1 MTQTKSNDTAAYIA
15 IGIISAVVL
24 LFLVWLIY
32 LKEGAAVHAHWAA
45 WLPALNSLLNATTTL
60 LLIQG
65 YRAIK
70 RKNVTIHVRYML
82 SATFTSGLFL
92 ISYILY
98 HHYQGDTK
106 FLATGIVR
114 PIYFFIL
121 ISHIVLSIP
130 LVPMVFMTLYHAAK
144 DNRDKHRKI
153 ARKTFPIWIY
163 VSITGVLIYI
173 FLKLFNTTQTL

>member
-1 MTQTKSNDTAAYIA
+1 MTQNKSNDTVAYIA

-32 LKEGAAVHAHWAA
+32 LKEGAAVHAHWAS
-45 WLPALNSLLNATTTL
+45 WLPALNSLLNATTTI

-70 RKNVTIHVRYML
+70 RKEVEVHVRYML
-82 SATFTSGLFL
+82 SATVTSGLFL
-92 ISYILY
+92 VSYILY
-98 HHYQGDTK
+98 HHFQGDTK
-106 FLATGIVR
+106 FLATGSIR

-121 ISHIVLSIP
+121 ITHIVLSIP
-130 LVPMVFMTLYHAAK
+130 LVPMVFMTLYHAFK
-144 DNRDKHRKI
+144 DQREKHRKI

-163 VSITGVLIYI
+163 VSITGVLIYV
-173 FLKLFNTTQTL
+173 FLKLFNTAQAL